1 MQDNLLAF
9 NEAVMYLKQNEIV
22 YTISKG
28 AITYFYQSSDKIK
41 VKSVSAHYD
50 ISLDD
55 FVSLFSKE
63 QFYLY
68 IPKDQQINL
77 EKDNEY
83 YSWKSKGIN

>member
-9 NEAVMYLKQNEIV
+9 NEAIMYLKQNEII

-28 AITYFYQSSDKIK
+28 AITYFYLSRDKIT
-41 VKSVSAHYD
+41 VKAISAHYD

-68 IPKDQQINL
+68 IPKDQQINF